1 MNRLNRLNNFRNRR
15 KREDYASPKLE
26 INKLNEKHIM
36 FSYSWKQQEKVKS
49 IYNKIE
55 EELNY
60 CKLWIDFKKMKG
72 NILEAMND
80 AIENSYLVL
89 IFLSKTYKNSKNC
102 KIESELI
109 IGKNKKFILINLE
122 KGYPYNSD
130 NENEEDNWLA
140 NLYKNQFYID
150 LSEMN
155 LDNLDRLIK
164 DIQSETIEYYKK
176 YKIYKP
182 NLPIEIYNDDEEYL
196 NNLNNEQNE
205 FNLDNSSNLNNSV
218 SNFNYLNVDDNSY
231 KLHRLKERKMSSSSI
246 QSNLTTFTNAS
257 ITTNGVSI
265 NELVENNEIDDNDVE
280 KIKELLEQTPRT
292 TTTVLNASGV
302 SMKSIISLLQEIK
315 LK

>member
-1 MNRLNRLNNFRNRR
+1 
-15 KREDYASPKLE
+15 
-26 INKLNEKHIM
+26 
-36 FSYSWKQQEKVKS
+36 
-49 IYNKIE
+49 
-55 EELNY
+55 
-60 CKLWIDFKKMKG
+60 
-72 NILEAMND
+72 MND

-122 KGYPYNSD
+122 KGYPYNND

-196 NNLNNEQNE
+196 NNLNKEQNE
-205 FNLDNSSNLNNSV
+205 FNLDNSSNLN
-218 SNFNYLNVDDNSY
+218 YLNVDDNPY
-231 KLHRLKERKMSSSSI
+231 KLHKLKERKMSSSSI

-265 NELVENNEIDDNDVE
+265 NELVENNEIDENDVE

>member
-1 MNRLNRLNNFRNRR
+1 MNRFNKLNNFRNR
-15 KREDYASPKLE
+15 KKKKHYMSPELE
-26 INKLNEKHIM
+26 KNKLNEKHIM

-55 EELNY
+55 ENFNY
-60 CKLWIDFKKMKG
+60 SKLWIDFKKMKG
-72 NILEAMND
+72 NILESINN
-80 AIENSYLVL
+80 AIENSYLIL
-89 IFLSKTYKNSKNC
+89 IFLSKNYKNSKNC

-122 KGYPYNSD
+122 KGYPYN
-130 NENEEDNWLA
+130 NENEEDNWLEK
-140 NLYKNQFYID
+140 LYKNQFYID

-182 NLPIEIYNDDEEYL
+182 NLPIEIYNDNEEYL
-196 NNLNNEQNE
+196 NNLNNELND
-205 FNLDNSSNLNNSV
+205 FNLDNSYNLNKST
-218 SNFNYLNVDDNSY
+218 SNINYLNVDDNPY
-231 KLHRLKERKMSSSSI
+231 KLHKLKERRMSSSSI
-246 QSNLTTFTNAS
+246 QSNLTTFTNVS

-265 NELVENNEIDDNDVE
+265 NELVENNDIDENDVE

>member
-1 MNRLNRLNNFRNRR
+1 M
-15 KREDYASPKLE
+15 SPELE
-26 INKLNEKHIM
+26 KNKLNEKHIM

-55 EELNY
+55 ENFNY
-60 CKLWIDFKKMKG
+60 SKLWIDFKKMKG
-72 NILEAMND
+72 NILESINN
-80 AIENSYLVL
+80 AIENSYLIL
-89 IFLSKTYKNSKNC
+89 IFLSKNYKNSKNC

-122 KGYPYNSD
+122 KGYPYN
-130 NENEEDNWLA
+130 NENEEDNWLEK
-140 NLYKNQFYID
+140 LYKNQFYID

-182 NLPIEIYNDDEEYL
+182 NLPIEIYNDNEEYL
-196 NNLNNEQNE
+196 NNLNNELND
-205 FNLDNSSNLNNSV
+205 FNLDNSYNLNKST
-218 SNFNYLNVDDNSY
+218 SNINYLNVDDNPY
-231 KLHRLKERKMSSSSI
+231 KLHKLKERRMSSSSI
-246 QSNLTTFTNAS
+246 QSNLTTFTNVS

-265 NELVENNEIDDNDVE
+265 NELVENNDIDENDVE